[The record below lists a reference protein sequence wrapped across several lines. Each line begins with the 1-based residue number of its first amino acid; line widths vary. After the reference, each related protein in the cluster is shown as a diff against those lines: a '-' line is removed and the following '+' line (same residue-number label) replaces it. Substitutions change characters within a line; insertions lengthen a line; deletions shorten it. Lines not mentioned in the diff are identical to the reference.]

1 MILILGSG
9 KWEWNGTNTGKDPRN
24 GVLLSQP
31 LLFFSLLV
39 KQSKQR
45 TTTHGLGFESPTPTN
60 PFHPTLHVSSSHPSI
75 LSPLHRVPP
84 IKGHPPTQTRQ
95 TALQTKLISVPAACS
110 DTATHQER
118 QTDMAGNKHKKSF
131 SFFSFFKAKKG
142 RREQDYYSGGE
153 DVWGTRKVYPSD
165 EDNTLRVVA
174 EPGIDKKASAFI
186 ANFHATRV
194 SEAIHHQQAG

>member
-1 MILILGSG
+1 
-9 KWEWNGTNTGKDPRN
+9 
-24 GVLLSQP
+24 
-31 LLFFSLLV
+31 
-39 KQSKQR
+39 
-45 TTTHGLGFESPTPTN
+45 
-60 PFHPTLHVSSSHPSI
+60 
-75 LSPLHRVPP
+75 
-84 IKGHPPTQTRQ
+84 
-95 TALQTKLISVPAACS
+95 
-110 DTATHQER
+110 
-118 QTDMAGNKHKKSF
+118 MAGNKHKKSF

-142 RREQDYYSGGE
+142 RREQDYYSGTGE